1 MEQISHFQFMKK
13 LGDICDFQG
22 GSQPPKSA
30 WIKEAK
36 DGYIRMLQIRDFT
49 LSRQAQ
55 AEYVKIDKKLKI
67 CERSDILLG
76 RYGAS
81 VGKVLTGL
89 AGAYNV
95 AIMKSIPQKNS
106 VLPKYLKLYFMS
118 DAFQN
123 ALQKVCVT
131 RSAQAGFSK
140 EDIYDFPI
148 YVPSLAEQERIV
160 KKLDDIIYKID
171 CIKANAEFTLS
182 ATKDLYKS
190 YLDETFTKQINNCK
204 KVKMSELA
212 EVITKGSSPKWQG
225 YNYCDKT
232 DKTTLFITSENVGN
246 GKIILDKLK
255 YLPMDFNNTQRRS
268 ILQKGDILTNIVG
281 ASIGRTA
288 IFDLDEC
295 SNINQ
300 AVCLIRLK
308 DKRSNNYIV
317 KFMNTTEAINSML
330 GMVKDCARANVSL
343 TNVSDLYVP
352 MPSLEEQNKIVKDI
366 DTVYKVIEQLEEIL
380 KHKLKLLDDLK
391 QSILKQAFAG
401 EL

>member
-1 MEQISHFQFMKK
+1 MEQISRSQFMKK

-67 CERSDILLG
+67 CEKNDILLG

-89 AGAYNV
+89 SGAYNV
-95 AIMKSIPQKNS
+95 AIMKTIPQKNT

-118 DAFQN
+118 DAFQI

-148 YVPSLAEQERIV
+148 YVPSLTEQERIV
-160 KKLDDIIYKID
+160 KKLDDAIYKID
-171 CIKANAEFTLS
+171 CMKANAEFTLS
-182 ATKDLYKS
+182 ATKDLFEGYVNSLFTEHTEQWQEKKLSDIGNIQTGTTPKTTEKDNFGDYIPFIKPSDFNPDGTLNYKNNGLTEKGMKQS
-190 YLDETFTKQINNCK
+190 RFIPKHSILMVCIGATITKTGYNDIDITCNQQINTLTP
-204 KVKMSELA
+204 KVD
-212 EVITKGSSPKWQG
+212 
-225 YNYCDKT
+225 NYKFLYYAMIRKEFKEKILSGCPQ
-232 DKTTLFITSENVGN
+232 TTLP
-246 GKIILDKLK
+246 IINKTNWSLLTLR
-255 YLPMDFNNTQRRS
+255 LPTPD
-268 ILQKGDILTNIVG
+268 
-281 ASIGRTA
+281 
-288 IFDLDEC
+288 
-295 SNINQ
+295 
-300 AVCLIRLK
+300 
-308 DKRSNNYIV
+308 
-317 KFMNTTEAINSML
+317 
-330 GMVKDCARANVSL
+330 
-343 TNVSDLYVP
+343 
-352 MPSLEEQNKIVKDI
+352 
-366 DTVYKVIEQLEEIL
+366 EQLRIVNKLECI
-380 KHKLKLLDDLK
+380 HKKTEQLQSFYNKKIKLLDDLK